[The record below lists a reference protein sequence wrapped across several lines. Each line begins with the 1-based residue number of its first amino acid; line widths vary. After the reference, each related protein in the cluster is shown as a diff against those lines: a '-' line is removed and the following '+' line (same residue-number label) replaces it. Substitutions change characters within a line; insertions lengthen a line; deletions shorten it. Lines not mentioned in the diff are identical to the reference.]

1 MKEEKGLWAGSP
13 RSGVQTCFFTI
24 CHMTV
29 DEWPLYMVFTVY
41 PQVVCVVQPLTIS
54 LQALAMASLLLSSLP
69 SLCPSIPSPAFS
81 NFKSYGGIPFHTF

>member
-41 PQVVCVVQPLTIS
+41 PQVVCVVQPLNYFPPGTCNGLPPPELS
-54 LQALAMASLLLSSLP
+54 ALTLPLHPLSGLQ
-69 SLCPSIPSPAFS
+69 
-81 NFKSYGGIPFHTF
+81 